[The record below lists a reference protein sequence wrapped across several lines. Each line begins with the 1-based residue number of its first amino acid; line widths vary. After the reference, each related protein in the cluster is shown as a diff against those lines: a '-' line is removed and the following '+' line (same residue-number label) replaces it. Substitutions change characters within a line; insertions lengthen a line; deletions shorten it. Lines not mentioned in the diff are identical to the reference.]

1 MISFEHKIFR
11 EEGVNVLEIDIL
23 PSKLCNFDCIF
34 CPVGRTEGRSDK
46 QKSFGELADGLRELE
61 LLLNKYEADVV
72 SLNSK
77 GEALL
82 NANVEEYIDFI
93 KGRGR
98 VVRLVSNGYLLGV
111 DKYRLIASK
120 CDEVFGEI
128 KTVNEDDFQ
137 KAQRPLTG
145 YTLSEYVNNMAS
157 FRQQYRGR
165 FLFAVTL
172 IAGYNDDEASVE
184 KICAIIRAIVSDE
197 VVVRRMEDER
207 FKRKLG
213 INDGDFERISKKILT
228 SGLPGQEGSN
238 RVLNNGNLA
247 DGKWLAERNGN
258 CYRRCQRHRQT

>member
-1 MISFEHKIFR
+1 
-11 EEGVNVLEIDIL
+11 
-23 PSKLCNFDCIF
+23 
-34 CPVGRTEGRSDK
+34 
-46 QKSFGELADGLRELE
+46 
-61 LLLNKYEADVV
+61 
-72 SLNSK
+72 
-77 GEALL
+77 
-82 NANVEEYIDFI
+82 
-93 KGRGR
+93 
-98 VVRLVSNGYLLGV
+98 LLGV

-165 FLFAVTL
+165 FIFAVTL

-238 RVLNNGNLA
+238 RVLNTGTWQMVNGLQNETVIVTGGAKGIGRPEDIAGPCLFLA
-247 DGKWLAERNGN
+247 DENNDFITGQNFVIDGGMTKKMICLDWVSLRNKNRGRVSYEIQN
-258 CYRRCQRHRQT
+258 RHYRSDAVGRENIGSKQRL